1 MRLVRYTYPS
11 QRTFAPASAFSR
23 TPWLGLENE
32 IARLFDSAVADTA
45 PARFSGSFPVDVYQ
59 DKENAYVR
67 AELPGVNRD
76 AINLEVSDG
85 VLTLEASRKQG
96 EGESPETVTFKRTLN
111 LSDEVQGDQIRA
123 TYENGVLTV
132 TLPRKEAAKPKKINI
147 QVG

>member
-11 QRTFAPASAFSR
+11 HRTFAPSSAFSR
-23 TPWLGLENE
+23 TPWVGLENE
-32 IARLFDSAVADTA
+32 IARLFDSAVADA
-45 PARFSGSFPVDVYQ
+45 SPSRFSGSFPVDVYQ
-59 DKENAYVR
+59 DKDNAYVR

-96 EGESPETVTFKRTLN
+96 EGDSAETVTFKRSLK